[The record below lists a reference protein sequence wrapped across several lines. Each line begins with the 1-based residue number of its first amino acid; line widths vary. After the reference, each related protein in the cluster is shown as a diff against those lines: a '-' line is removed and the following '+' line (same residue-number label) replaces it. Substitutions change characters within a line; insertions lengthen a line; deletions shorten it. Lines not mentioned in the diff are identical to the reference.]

1 MAQVSATPMKPGAKA
16 PAPRRSPIGWVL
28 GWVVAPALFLG
39 LIFGAKRLRRRQPP
53 RELGAPRGPLDR
65 RPLRLSA

>member
-39 LIFGAKRLRRRQPP
+39 LIFGAGAYVGANHP
-53 RELGAPRGPLDR
+53 ESWAPRAALWIAA
-65 RPLRLSA
+65 LFA